1 LYKGLPKVTWA
12 LWPREN
18 ADRPSLGA
26 FPFRYNERVTQKS
39 IFLFVLA
46 AAAAC
51 RTVPYTGRRQLSLI
65 PADQEAALG
74 VTAYQETLKKE
85 KVSTDP
91 EKNAM
96 VRRVGERIAAAADKP
111 DFQWEFKVIE
121 DDKTVNAWCLPG
133 GKVAVYTG
141 ILPVM
146 GHEVAHALA
155 RHGGERMSQGMLAQL
170 GGVAL
175 SVAMAEKPGQT
186 QALAQQ
192 AYGLG
197 VGVGVLLPYGRHQES
212 EADQIGLILMA
223 KAGYDP
229 RAAVDFWTRMAKG
242 EKASPGLE
250 RFLRTHPT
258 NEDRI
263 ADIQRLLPRR

>member
-1 LYKGLPKVTWA
+1 MRRLLP
-12 LWPREN
+12 L
-18 ADRPSLGA
+18 LL
-26 FPFRYNERVTQKS
+26 
-39 IFLFVLA
+39 IL
-46 AAAAC
+46 AAAC
-51 RTVPYTGRRQLSLI
+51 RTVPYTGRKQLSLI

-74 VTAYQETLKKE
+74 VAAYQDTLKKE
-85 KVSTDP
+85 KLSTDP
-91 EKNAM
+91 AKTAM
-96 VRRVGERIAAAADKP
+96 VERVGRRIASAAERP
-111 DFQWEFKVIE
+111 DFQWEFKLIE
-121 DDKTVNAWCLPG
+121 NDEVVNAFCLPG

-141 ILPVM
+141 ILKIAQDDTGLAVVM

-175 SVAMAEKPGQT
+175 SVAMSQRPQET
-186 QALAQQ
+186 QAMAAQ

-223 KAGYDP
+223 KAGYEP
-229 RAAVDFWTRMAKG
+229 EAAVGFWQRMAAG
-242 EKASPGLE
+242 EKGGGTGLE

-258 NEDRI
+258 SEDRI
-263 ADIQRLLPRR
+263 ENLRKLIPEARKHFRPR